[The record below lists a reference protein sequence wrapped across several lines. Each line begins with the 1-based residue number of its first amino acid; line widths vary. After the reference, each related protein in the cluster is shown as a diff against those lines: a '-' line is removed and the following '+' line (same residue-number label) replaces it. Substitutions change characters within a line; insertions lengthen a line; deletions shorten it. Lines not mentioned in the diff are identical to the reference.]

1 MQFLNFPKHL
11 SKSRLSL
18 VIIML
23 IALKDK
29 QHRSKTANTVIDFVP
44 KLNAVRSC
52 KVLDILMIIVDVH
65 FNTWEIEHP
74 RFRVQ
79 AKFGVR
85 KTLKNRKNFSL
96 IWAIIILQVQYTIDN
111 HEVLL
116 VLIDQ
121 VSAVFHRSRVI
132 IVFAFYNSHYFF
144 SFLLWGHVTADMELS
159 VCNRVWLPFEIYI
172 AWHFVRVIFSFSYAV
187 MYILKSI

>member
-74 RFRVQ
+74 RFRV
-79 AKFGVR
+79 
-85 KTLKNRKNFSL
+85 
-96 IWAIIILQVQYTIDN
+96 
-111 HEVLL
+111 
-116 VLIDQ
+116 
-121 VSAVFHRSRVI
+121 
-132 IVFAFYNSHYFF
+132 
-144 SFLLWGHVTADMELS
+144 
-159 VCNRVWLPFEIYI
+159 
-172 AWHFVRVIFSFSYAV
+172 
-187 MYILKSI
+187 